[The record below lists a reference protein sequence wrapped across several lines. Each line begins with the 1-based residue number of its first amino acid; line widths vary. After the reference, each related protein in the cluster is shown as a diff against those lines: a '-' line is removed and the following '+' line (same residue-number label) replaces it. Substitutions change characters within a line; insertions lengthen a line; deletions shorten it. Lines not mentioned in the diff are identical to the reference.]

1 MGYIRINAVSLAL
14 VACLARTIS
23 TARKDLMK
31 EEAGQ
36 AGSREAEEA
45 GQAGSREAEEAGQA
59 GSREAGEAG
68 QAGSREAGEA
78 GQAGSQGTGW
88 TVSRAA
94 IASIKLALT

>member
-1 MGYIRINAVSLAL
+1 
-14 VACLARTIS
+14 
-23 TARKDLMK
+23 MK
-31 EEAGQ
+31 
-36 AGSREAEEA
+36 
-45 GQAGSREAEEAGQA
+45 EEAGQA